1 MSQKPR
7 PLVPAIQ
14 PPPPPAPPPFV
25 ELAMSG
31 ASAVTRPS
39 SAGLRNS
46 VHRPR
51 TGSRQPSCSG
61 VAATSVS
68 ARSVSAT
75 IGVRSAGCAATSGGT
90 ATVFSPGASRPRPPA
105 VPTQTLSRTA
115 TRLRTGVSLQTL
127 TTDPSSLTTNSPR
140 TLPTHTPS
148 GAGASA
154 AAPSSANSLI
164 LVPGAST
171 RTTPRSHASQSD
183 RPRAISRRPST
194 QGNPSVPV
202 PSIVVSADRSRA
214 THVNPRRS
222 PTRPADATHTPPGAA
237 ARDDPLLPGPDGG
250 VVARPPVGWAE
261 PHRVGDAIRE
271 RDAHAGR
278 RVTVERRDRE
288 APTPRLPVVDREPVG
303 RGGEHAE
310 RGRRDRFDRGEIADQ
325 GAVFGA
331 PTGGLSDGRTV
342 GQDGGHGKNAQS
354 DCPTVR
360 PSDSSHSVSG
370 NSSSV
375 STGGPTGIACAH
387 ARQMSGS
394 AASTSAR
401 RRLRA
406 VP

>member
-1 MSQKPR
+1 MH
-7 PLVPAIQ
+7 PLEAQIDADCEPGAADANQRAVVSQ
-14 PPPPPAPPPFV
+14 PPPIPPQPREDATQAV
-25 ELAMSG
+25 ELPTTAEAQVG
-31 ASAVTRPS
+31 AH
-39 SAGLRNS
+39 RNAA
-46 VHRPR
+46 HRPR

-154 AAPSSANSLI
+154 AAPSSAKSLI
-164 LVPGAST
+164 LEPGAST

-183 RPRAISRRPST
+183 RPRAISRLPST

-214 THVNPRRS
+214 THVHPRRS

-237 ARDDPLLPGPDGG
+237 ATAPAR
-250 VVARPPVGWAE
+250 VAISPNLSGFHSPVAGSTRTRPAPSE
-261 PHRVGDAIRE
+261 P
-271 RDAHAGR
+271 
-278 RVTVERRDRE
+278 
-288 APTPRLPVVDREPVG
+288 
-303 RGGEHAE
+303 
-310 RGRRDRFDRGEIADQ
+310 
-325 GAVFGA
+325 
-331 PTGGLSDGRTV
+331 
-342 GQDGGHGKNAQS
+342 K
-354 DCPTVR
+354 
-360 PSDSSHSVSG
+360 
-370 NSSSV
+370 NSSL
-375 STGGPTGIACAH
+375 
-387 ARQMSGS
+387 RSGER
-394 AASTSAR
+394 AA
-401 RRLRA
+401 A
-406 VP
+406 VKR

>member
-14 PPPPPAPPPFV
+14 TPPPV
-25 ELAMSG
+25 ELARSG

-39 SAGLRNS
+39 SAGLRTK
-46 VHRPR
+46 VHRPAA
-51 TGSRQPSCSG
+51 GSRQPSWSG
-61 VAATSVS
+61 VAATSVFS
-68 ARSVSAT
+68 SSVSAT
-75 IGVRSAGCAATSGGT
+75 IGACSAGCAATSGGT

-115 TRLRTGVSLQTL
+115 TRLSTGVSLQTL
-127 TTDPSSLTTNSPR
+127 TTDPSSLTTNRPR
-140 TLPTHTPS
+140 MLPTHTPS

-237 ARDDPLLPGPDGG
+237 ATAPARVAISPNASRFHSPVAGSTRTRPAPSEPKNSSLRSGERPAGQESPTRGALHEHAARLIPRVEHQARDAARDDPLLPRPHGG
-250 VVARPPVGWAE
+250 VVARPPVGGAE

-271 RDAHAGR
+271 R
-278 RVTVERRDRE
+278 
-288 APTPRLPVVDREPVG
+288 
-303 RGGEHAE
+303 
-310 RGRRDRFDRGEIADQ
+310 
-325 GAVFGA
+325 
-331 PTGGLSDGRTV
+331 
-342 GQDGGHGKNAQS
+342 
-354 DCPTVR
+354 
-360 PSDSSHSVSG
+360 
-370 NSSSV
+370 
-375 STGGPTGIACAH
+375 
-387 ARQMSGS
+387 
-394 AASTSAR
+394 
-401 RRLRA
+401 
-406 VP
+406 